1 MSQTP
6 NNPPP
11 NTPPSVIPAPA
22 TNDPPTNRRNDWV
35 WGFSPQA
42 EIWNSRF
49 AMIGFVAVLATELFT
64 GDGVLYFWNILSHPA
79 IMP

>member
-1 MSQTP
+1 
-6 NNPPP
+6 
-11 NTPPSVIPAPA
+11 
-22 TNDPPTNRRNDWV
+22 V

-79 IMP
+79 MMP